1 MSSALLPWLR
11 LLRVGTLFS
20 PAADVVAGLAIA
32 GLPWSSDALRACL
45 ASVALYAAGMVLN
58 DHADRRVDA
67 VQRPERPIP
76 SGRIRAAHALGL
88 GVALLATA
96 LLLSP
101 LWPLHAAMGLLVL
114 AYDYANKRS
123 AAFGVLALGLLRGTN
138 LLSGVVAVS
147 GSLPDDMA
155 LRTAALAY
163 AAYIAAV
170 TVLGIFEDEPRVA
183 ARAVRA
189 VQTLPPGA
197 ALFAILSIEGRALGN
212 PGLATLI
219 AALLALAFLLRL
231 RDRTRV
237 WDRGAI
243 RASMT
248 WLLLG
253 TMLYTALL
261 CLAVGRPVE
270 ALAIAVA
277 AFLARAISRR
287 IALT

>member
-1 MSSALLPWLR
+1 VSSALLPWLR

-20 PAADVVAGLAIA
+20 PAADVVAGLAIV
-32 GLPWSSDALRACL
+32 GLPWSSDAVRACL
-45 ASVALYAAGMVLN
+45 ASSALYAAGMVLN
-58 DHADRRVDA
+58 DHADRRLDA

-76 SGRIRAAHALGL
+76 SGRIPAAQALGL

-101 LWPLHAAMGLLVL
+101 LWPLHAAMGSLVL
-114 AYDYANKRS
+114 AYDYGSKRS

-138 LLSGVVAVS
+138 LLSGAIAVS

-261 CLAVGRPVE
+261 CFAVGRPIE
-270 ALAIAVA
+270 ALAIAGA
-277 AFLARAISRR
+277 AFLARAISRG

>member
-88 GVALLATA
+88 GVALVATA

>member
-32 GLPWSSDALRACL
+32 GLPWSSDAVRACL

-76 SGRIRAAHALGL
+76 SGRIRAAQALGL

-212 PGLATLI
+212 PGMATLI

-237 WDRGAI
+237 WERGAI

-261 CLAVGRPVE
+261 CLAVGRPIE
-270 ALAIAVA
+270 ALAITTA